1 MQPREMLLE
10 IEADALFRLL
20 VVQIMKQELAEPNP
34 ECEEQVIRFAEELK
48 DSALS
53 IVAQTVIEDQAEQL
67 PEDVKHYMEAF
78 IASINTEEIA
88 NYITNKKAKAREG
101 GSLDT

>member
-1 MQPREMLLE
+1 MNLNEILLE
-10 IEADALFRLL
+10 IEADALFRLM
-20 VVQIMKQELAEPNP
+20 VVQIFREQLTEPNA
-34 ECEEQVIRFAEELK
+34 ECEEQLNGFAKEIK
-48 DSALS
+48 DSSLS
-53 IVAQTVIEDQAEQL
+53 VITQSIIEDQSEQR
-67 PEDVKHYMEAF
+67 PEDVRQFMEAS